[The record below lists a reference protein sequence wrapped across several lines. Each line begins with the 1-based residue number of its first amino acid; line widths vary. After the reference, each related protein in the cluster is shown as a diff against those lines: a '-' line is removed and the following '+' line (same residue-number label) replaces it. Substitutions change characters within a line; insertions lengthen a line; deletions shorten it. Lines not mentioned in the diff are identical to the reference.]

1 MNKYVNFY
9 GIFQL
14 AKHAESPKSEC
25 TSLVNVIRE
34 HSIYTGII
42 LKENFDLLW
51 FFLMHIYTL
60 DIWAGTWG
68 ELQIVVPAMND

>member
-1 MNKYVNFY
+1 MAFSSLQNTLKV
-9 GIFQL
+9 QSQSVQVL
-14 AKHAESPKSEC
+14 WTSSESTVFTLES
-25 TSLVNVIRE
+25 
-34 HSIYTGII
+34 I
-42 LKENFDLLW
+42 LKEHFDLLW